1 MVQKNLECNENNK
14 TVYIT
19 KTCYVEETLE
29 NTLTTS
35 DRSDLIDTNFKVV
48 PTFENWKKW
57 TQLWNWE
64 NK

>member
-1 MVQKNLECNENNK
+1 MKITKLF
-14 TVYIT
+14 IFT

-48 PTFENWKKW
+48 PTFEN
-57 TQLWNWE
+57 
-64 NK
+64 